1 MGTHDDE
8 ARSLRS
14 KRPRQH
20 ETLEEVLL
28 PQVHRKFLLWEGCSR
43 EAKSRYNTRLA
54 NFLPRHIYSPC
65 VVNWDVLNRMGFDG
79 EINDMLRIRLR
90 EDRSDEEIF
99 TSVALGLY
107 QVAELYEE
115 GFNIYFEGCLRSDKH
130 FNAQEYWLSISG
142 ERNLSLSRS
151 HISTIKYLVLRVIHK
166 MITYGL
172 CQRTTGYDKIQKNDL
187 RLSSMFHA
195 RHQNGYVNVAWLIAR
210 WMKRKGA

>member
-99 TSVALGLY
+99 TS
-107 QVAELYEE
+107 
-115 GFNIYFEGCLRSDKH
+115 
-130 FNAQEYWLSISG
+130 
-142 ERNLSLSRS
+142 
-151 HISTIKYLVLRVIHK
+151 
-166 MITYGL
+166 
-172 CQRTTGYDKIQKNDL
+172 RTTGYDKIQKNDL